1 MEILP
6 AIDLRQGKVVRL
18 NQGDFDRQT
27 TFSDDPIA
35 VAQGFVDA
43 GATRIHVVDLDGALE
58 GGLRQTEL
66 YASIAR
72 SVGVPIEFGGGIRT
86 GEDIG
91 LVLGVGIDRVVIG
104 TAAVEDPR
112 MVARAVLEHGAD
124 RIVVGLDAN
133 DGKVA
138 VSGWR
143 ETTDMDATELMS
155 AMVAVGVQRFV
166 FTDIARDGTL
176 TEPNFAS
183 VATMI
188 EHGRTL
194 GGVHIV
200 ASGGIGAIEHLRR
213 LAELGAES
221 AIVGSAI
228 YRGTVD
234 LRKAVAEIEAR

>member
-35 VAQGFVDA
+35 IAQGFVEA
-43 GATRIHVVDLDGALE
+43 GATRIHIVDLDGALE
-58 GGLRQTEL
+58 GGPRQTEL
-66 YASIAR
+66 YVSIAR
-72 SVGVPIEFGGGIRT
+72 SVGVPIELGGGIRT
-86 GEDIG
+86 GEDVG
-91 LVLGVGIDRVVIG
+91 MVLGTGIDRVVLG
-104 TAAVEDPR
+104 TAAIEDPG
-112 MVARAVLEHGAD
+112 MVARAILEHGAD

-133 DGKVA
+133 EGKVA
-138 VSGWR
+138 VAGWR
-143 ETTDMDATELMS
+143 ETTDRDATDLMS
-155 AMVAVGVQRFV
+155 TMVALGVQRFV

-183 VATMI
+183 VAKMI

-194 GGVHIV
+194 GGVHVI
-200 ASGGIGAIEHLRR
+200 ASGGIGSIDHLKR

-221 AIVGSAI
+221 AIVGTAI

-234 LRKAVAEIEAR
+234 LHEAISTLQTL

>member
-1 MEILP
+1 LEILP
-6 AIDLRQGKVVRL
+6 AIDLRRGKVVRL

-86 GEDIG
+86 GEDVG

-104 TAAVEDPR
+104 TAAIEDPG
-112 MVARAVLEHGAD
+112 MVARAILEHGAD
-124 RIVVGLDAN
+124 RIVVGLDAD

-138 VSGWR
+138 VAGWR

-155 AMVAVGVQRFV
+155 TMVAVGVQRFV

-200 ASGGIGAIEHLRR
+200 AAGGIGATEHLRR

-234 LRKAVAEIEAR
+234 LREAVAEIQAG